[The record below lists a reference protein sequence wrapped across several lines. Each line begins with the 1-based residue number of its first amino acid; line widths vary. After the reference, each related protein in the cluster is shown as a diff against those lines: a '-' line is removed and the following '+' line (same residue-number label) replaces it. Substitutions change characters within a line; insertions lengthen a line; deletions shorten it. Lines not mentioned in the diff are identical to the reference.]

1 LISTSQVGFFFV
13 LFFQSLVIIF
23 YGLYM
28 RSRSLVFAPIA
39 IVVLGTLTILYS
51 ALRNLSLVIFIG
63 ASGIILLTLGILAV
77 LMRER
82 ITAFVERF
90 SEWNA

>member
-1 LISTSQVGFFFV
+1 V

-28 RSRSLVFAPIA
+28 RSRSLVFAPIV
-39 IVVLGTLTILYS
+39 IVVLATLTILYS
-51 ALRNLSLVIFIG
+51 ALRNLSLVIIIG
-63 ASGIILLTLGILAV
+63 VSGIILLTLGILAV

-82 ITAFVERF
+82 ITSFVEKF
-90 SEWNA
+90 NDWNA